1 MHIKSLSVL
10 MAAALIAGSTNAGS
24 LVYTPVNPSFGGSP
38 LNGSVQL
45 NNAESQ
51 NNYQDP
57 DLNDE
62 VNALDDFNDRLQRA
76 LLTRLTRAVTSQ
88 IVDEEGNLIPGE
100 TETTDFIILVQE
112 EDEGTLSVT
121 TTDKV
126 TGGQT
131 KFTVEAGT
139 GF

>member
-1 MHIKSLSVL
+1 MNIQSLSML
-10 MAAALIAGSTNAGS
+10 MAAALIAGGANAGS

-38 LNGSVQL
+38 LNGSVLL

-51 NNYQDP
+51 NNFKDP
-57 DLNDE
+57 SLDDK

-88 IVDEEGNLIPGE
+88 IVDESGNLVPGE
-100 TETTDFIILVQE
+100 TETSDFIILV
-112 EDEGTLSVT
+112 EDEGDGTMSVT
-121 TTDKV
+121 TTDKA

-131 KFTVEAGT
+131 QFWVEAGN
-139 GF
+139 GL